1 MRTHPDTSE
10 RSVWLTSEKS
20 PLTRKVSSHSV
31 ANTISR
37 LTQRLSINSSIRWT
51 PASKIDHETV
61 EGRTEF
67 YNQVCHKLLRK
78 CRPPWR

>member
-1 MRTHPDTSE
+1 MRTHPDNSE
-10 RSVWLTSEKS
+10 RPTWID
-20 PLTRKVSSHSV
+20 TRKTAPTRKIPSNAV
-31 ANTISR
+31 ANTLSR
-37 LTQRLSINSSIRWT
+37 LTNRLSIGSTIRWT

-78 CRPPWR
+78 TRPPWR